1 VATALRARYGR
12 AQSWAALGRTSAAL
26 DELDGLINTVRQ
38 EFLTDL
44 EALSLG
50 LRAELRASAGD
61 RAGAL
66 LDSAQALEALE
77 RLTAGTT
84 NPDNRVTLA
93 RRVHDLFDLRIDLLA
108 SNGDALGALQVVE
121 RYDARGSWSPGS
133 VAVDAVDAGAAL
145 EETLAQR
152 RYRVEALAVR
162 AGADPARISTLQ
174 AEIAVLRSR
183 LSKQRRGFVGGRSDL
198 LDSGGLIAALPED
211 ALLLVY
217 SLGRD
222 RSWLWQLS
230 RDGMVLHSLAS
241 APIIDKAV
249 SQLLVDVRRFRDPGP
264 DLTRLQRL
272 LLPIEITQL
281 EGRRLFVVADGSL
294 AALPWAL
301 MKQRTNAAAV
311 QQLARAT
318 DLLRVPLPFTPAATG
333 WKAAL
338 FGDAQFSRDPRGFA
352 PLPGTRR
359 ELDVVRSRIGGDGV
373 QTFTGVAASRE
384 AFLGLPA
391 GDLDILHV
399 ATHAYLDAHVPE
411 LSALVLSQVDA
422 SGNPVVGDVRPSDLL
437 RWRRAPR
444 LVVLSACD
452 AAAEPSRQAPGLLSL
467 TRALHARGTEHV
479 VASLWPVADA
489 AAADL
494 MDAFYAA
501 LIDEN
506 LPPDRAL
513 AAAQRVL
520 QTSSQWKAP
529 FFWAGFVVI
538 GSGT

>member
-1 VATALRARYGR
+1 L
-12 AQSWAALGRTSAAL
+12 AAS
-26 DELDGLINTVRQ
+26 TVI
-38 EFLTDL
+38 
-44 EALSLG
+44 
-50 LRAELRASAGD
+50 
-61 RAGAL
+61 
-66 LDSAQALEALE
+66 
-77 RLTAGTT
+77 
-84 NPDNRVTLA
+84 DN
-93 RRVHDLFDLRIDLLA
+93 
-108 SNGDALGALQVVE
+108 
-121 RYDARGSWSPGS
+121 
-133 VAVDAVDAGAAL
+133 
-145 EETLAQR
+145 
-152 RYRVEALAVR
+152 
-162 AGADPARISTLQ
+162 
-174 AEIAVLRSR
+174 
-183 LSKQRRGFVGGRSDL
+183 
-198 LDSGGLIAALPED
+198 
-211 ALLLVY
+211 
-217 SLGRD
+217 
-222 RSWLWQLS
+222 
-230 RDGMVLHSLAS
+230 
-241 APIIDKAV
+241 AV
-249 SQLLVDVRRFRDPGP
+249 SQLLARVRQFRDTEQEM
-264 DLTRLQRL
+264 LELQRL
-272 LLPIEITQL
+272 LLPGDISDL
-281 EGRRLFVVADGSL
+281 EGRRLFVVTDGSL

-301 MKQRTNAAAV
+301 IKQRANAAAV

-318 DLLRVPLPFTPAATG
+318 DLLRETSPLAPAGSG

-338 FGDAQFSRDPRGFA
+338 FGDAQFGRDPRGFG

-359 ELDVVRSRIGGDGV
+359 ELEVVRSRIGGDSV
-373 QTFTGVAASRE
+373 QVFAGAAASRE
-384 AFLGLPA
+384 ALLTLAA
-391 GDLDILHV
+391 GDLDVLHV

-422 SGNPVVGDVRPSDLL
+422 VGKPVVGDVRPSDLL

-501 LIDEN
+501 MLDDK

-520 QTSSQWKAP
+520 QLSPRWKAP